1 MRQIILHKYLQF
13 SYLLNFNIYLQF
25 HYNISILYSAY
36 EIEKRINMVK
46 QFYTPKEL
54 SDLTGI
60 SVSHLAHLRMDSFK
74 YDEYGNFKAE
84 YFPFLKVGKKV
95 LYPAKEVEVVLS
107 NLMNKG
113 A

>member
-1 MRQIILHKYLQF
+1 M
-13 SYLLNFNIYLQF
+13 
-25 HYNISILYSAY
+25 
-36 EIEKRINMVK
+36 EK

-84 YFPFLKVGKKV
+84 YFPFLKVGKKSFIQQ
-95 LYPAKEVEVVLS
+95 K
-107 NLMNKG
+107 KWKQC
-113 A
+113 